1 MTDKAPRR
9 RTVTLVD
16 RIADAL
22 CDVQDRDLGVLDDRI
37 EVAEAIAAVVLPRIV
52 VVELPEQE
60 PDSVR
65 VDEHRTV
72 IYEDTFWLTPDQA
85 RADAAALLAAAQ
97 KAEENA

>member
-1 MTDKAPRR
+1 MSSKAAQVITDVLSEDVTRSRR
-9 RTVTLVD
+9 RTAE
-16 RIADAL
+16 RILEAL
-22 CDVQDRDLGVLDDRI
+22 AAAGI
-37 EVAEAIAAVVLPRIV
+37 EL
-52 VVELPEQE
+52 VELPEQE

-72 IYEDTFWLTPDQA
+72 IYEDTFWLTPEQA

>member
-9 RTVTLVD
+9 RTVTIVD

-65 VDEHRTV
+65 VDEYRTV

>member
-1 MTDKAPRR
+1 M
-9 RTVTLVD
+9 TLVD

-22 CDVQDRDLGVLDDRI
+22 CDVQDRDLSVLDDRI

-65 VDEHRTV
+65 VDEYRTV
-72 IYEDTFWLTPDQA
+72 IYEDTFWLTPEQA

>member
-1 MTDKAPRR
+1 MSSKAAQVITDVLSEDVTRSRR
-9 RTVTLVD
+9 RTAE
-16 RIADAL
+16 RILEAL
-22 CDVQDRDLGVLDDRI
+22 AAAGIVL
-37 EVAEAIAAVVLPRIV
+37 
-52 VVELPEQE
+52 VELPEQE

-65 VDEHRTV
+65 VDEYRTV

>member
-65 VDEHRTV
+65 VDEYRTV